1 MEDYLT
7 NLSDK
12 ELEMLKASFF
22 SHAFDVLE
30 QLGSEILRI
39 ENDPEDMESL
49 KNIQRY
55 VHTLKGDS
63 ASMGFAS
70 LSEAAHRL
78 EDILHMLREKRL
90 CMDRSLGDLLL
101 SFVDAATQILTDGK
115 EKKWSGVDTRGVIEK
130 IDNYL
135 QAGQAGRNKVNTDN
149 KESACQLTE
158 YQQLQAAQ
166 ALKDGHLVYEIEV
179 GFDPQCRQ
187 REVGAFMIKT
197 QLSNLGEALCWAPDI
212 EGAEIENADTVKTI
226 LITKSE
232 AEAVRNA
239 CRIAGISADV
249 KLNNLSLPP
258 LNSPTHLSS
267 PLAKGELKGCGGD
280 RAAARHDS
288 TLRVDAGRVDEI
300 MNLVG
305 ELIIGRS
312 MIAQS
317 VYELRERLGKDE
329 TVANLQNIDSLFE
342 RSLSELQKGVM
353 KIRMVPIDH
362 VFRRFIRVVRDLSA
376 EKGKEIRL
384 EISGAETELDK
395 GIIDVI
401 GEPLIHM
408 IRNCIDHGIEKKED
422 REKKG
427 KDKCGVIRINSYH
440 EGGQIIIEIEDDGK
454 GIDIERVK
462 EKAIENG
469 IIGREDADSMNDED
483 AIDLIFHSGLS
494 TAAEVTETS
503 GRGIGMDAVRN
514 TVEDLKGL
522 IQVRSVPDKGARFT
536 IRLPLTL
543 AIIQGMVF
551 SSEGKSF
558 AFPLSSILEIRRV
571 YKDEIDTINGLESI
585 RWRNRV
591 ISILRLRE
599 YLNREDVKADNGDGK
614 KYFVIIIGLAERRLG
629 ILVDRL
635 TGKRELVIKAM
646 DNGSDMISGASIL
659 GDGSIVLI
667 LDTASI
673 IKRAAGALVVNE

>member
-22 SHAFDVLE
+22 SHAFEVLE

-49 KNIQRY
+49 KNIQRH

-90 CMDRSLGDLLL
+90 CMDRSIGDILL
-101 SFVDAATQILTDGK
+101 SFVDAATQILTDSK
-115 EKKWSGVDTRGVIEK
+115 EEKWSGVDTRGVIEK

-135 QAGQAGRNKVNTDN
+135 QAGQAGKNKVNTDN

-166 ALKDGHLVYEIEV
+166 ALKDGHLVHEIEV
-179 GFDPQCRQ
+179 SFDPQCRQ
-187 REVGAFMIKT
+187 REVGAFMIKA
-197 QLSNLGEALCWAPDI
+197 QLSNLGEALCWEPDI
-212 EGAEIENADTVKTI
+212 EGAEIENADAVKTI

-232 AEAVRNA
+232 AEAVKNA

-249 KLNNLSLPP
+249 KLNNLPLPP
-258 LNSPTHLSS
+258 LDSPTHLFS
-267 PLAKGELKGCGGD
+267 PLAKGELKGGGGD

-329 TVANLQNIDSLFE
+329 AVANLQNIDSLFE

-353 KIRMVPIDH
+353 KIRMLPIDH

-401 GEPLIHM
+401 GEPLIHI

-469 IIGREDADSMNDED
+469 IISREDADSMNDED

-514 TVEDLKGL
+514 TVEELKGL

-585 RWRNRV
+585 KWRNRV

-599 YLNREDVKADNGDGK
+599 YLSREDVKADNGDGK

-673 IKRAAGALVVNE
+673 IKRAAGAVVVN

>member
-22 SHAFDVLE
+22 SNAFDVLE

-39 ENDPEDMESL
+39 ENNPEDMESL

-115 EKKWSGVDTRGVIEK
+115 EEKWSGVDTRGVIEK

-135 QAGQAGRNKVNTDN
+135 QAGQAGKNKVNKDK

-166 ALKDGHLVYEIEV
+166 ALKDGYLVYEIEV
-179 GFDPQCRQ
+179 SFDPQCRQ

-212 EGAEIENADTVKTI
+212 EGAEIENADAVKTI

-249 KLNNLSLPP
+249 KLNNLPLPP

-267 PLAKGELKGCGGD
+267 PLVRGELKGCGGD
-280 RAAARHDS
+280 RGASRHDS

-312 MIAQS
+312 MIAQA

-401 GEPLIHM
+401 GEPLIHI

-469 IIGREDADSMNDED
+469 IISREDADSMNDED
-483 AIDLIFHSGLS
+483 AIDLIFNSGLS

-514 TVEDLKGL
+514 TVEELKGL

-673 IKRAAGALVVNE
+673 IKRAAGALVVN